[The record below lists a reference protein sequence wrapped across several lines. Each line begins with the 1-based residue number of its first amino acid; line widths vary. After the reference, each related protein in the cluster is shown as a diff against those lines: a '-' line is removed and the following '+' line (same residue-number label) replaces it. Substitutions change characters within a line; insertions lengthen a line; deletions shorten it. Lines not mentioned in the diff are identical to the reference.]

1 MIRFCG
7 KIKNQIQ
14 VKILDLYSKQA
25 VIMLT
30 LSLVIPL
37 LGILLFCWITK
48 DFQEKLTSNL
58 LLAAIGLVVIVAIFI
73 SSKTQKIKIEWDFD
87 IIIENEMI
95 TINCRHQI
103 NGIIATKP
111 IKKIK
116 KVVDFGEYYYLYVCR
131 WDASNGIICQ
141 KDLLIEGSLE
151 EFEKLF
157 EGKIQR
163 KEITK

>member
-14 VKILDLYSKQA
+14 IKILNLYSKQA
-25 VIMLT
+25 TIMFVVLGVILET
-30 LSLVIPL
+30 
-37 LGILLFCWITK
+37 LGI
-48 DFQEKLTSNL
+48 SV
-58 LLAAIGLVVIVAIFI
+58 AIGFNEKNMLLEFFIFGLIIIVFIVIFI
-73 SSKTQKIKIEWDFD
+73 LTNRKTKIKIEWDFD

-95 TINCRHQI
+95 TIKCRHQI
-103 NGIIATKP
+103 NGVIATKP

>member
-1 MIRFCG
+1 MFVVLG
-7 KIKNQIQ
+7 
-14 VKILDLYSKQA
+14 VILE
-25 VIMLT
+25 T
-30 LSLVIPL
+30 
-37 LGILLFCWITK
+37 LGI
-48 DFQEKLTSNL
+48 SV
-58 LLAAIGLVVIVAIFI
+58 AIGFNEKNMLLEFFIFGLIIIVFIVIFI
-73 SSKTQKIKIEWDFD
+73 LTNRKTKIKIEWDFD

-103 NGIIATKP
+103 NGVIATKP

>member
-14 VKILDLYSKQA
+14 IKILNLYSKQA
-25 VIMLT
+25 TIMFVVLGVILET
-30 LSLVIPL
+30 
-37 LGILLFCWITK
+37 LGI
-48 DFQEKLTSNL
+48 SV
-58 LLAAIGLVVIVAIFI
+58 AIGFNEKNMLLEFFIFGLIIIVFIVIFI
-73 SSKTQKIKIEWDFD
+73 LTNRKTKIKIEWDFD

-103 NGIIATKP
+103 NGVIATKP

>member
-1 MIRFCG
+1 MSSLCLVTIMFVVLG
-7 KIKNQIQ
+7 
-14 VKILDLYSKQA
+14 VILE
-25 VIMLT
+25 T
-30 LSLVIPL
+30 
-37 LGILLFCWITK
+37 LGI
-48 DFQEKLTSNL
+48 SV
-58 LLAAIGLVVIVAIFI
+58 AIGFNEKNMLLEFFIFGLIIIVFIVIFI
-73 SSKTQKIKIEWDFD
+73 LTNRKTKIKIEWDFD

-95 TINCRHQI
+95 TIKCRHQI
-103 NGIIATKP
+103 NGVIATKP

>member
-1 MIRFCG
+1 MSSLCLVTIMFVVLG
-7 KIKNQIQ
+7 
-14 VKILDLYSKQA
+14 VILE
-25 VIMLT
+25 T
-30 LSLVIPL
+30 
-37 LGILLFCWITK
+37 LGI
-48 DFQEKLTSNL
+48 SV
-58 LLAAIGLVVIVAIFI
+58 AIGFNEKNMLLEFFIFGLIIIVFIVIFI
-73 SSKTQKIKIEWDFD
+73 LTNRKTKIKIEWDFD

-103 NGIIATKP
+103 NGVIATKP

>member
-1 MIRFCG
+1 MFVVLG
-7 KIKNQIQ
+7 
-14 VKILDLYSKQA
+14 VILE
-25 VIMLT
+25 T
-30 LSLVIPL
+30 
-37 LGILLFCWITK
+37 LGI
-48 DFQEKLTSNL
+48 SV
-58 LLAAIGLVVIVAIFI
+58 AIGFNEKNMLLEFFIFGLIIIVFIVIFI
-73 SSKTQKIKIEWDFD
+73 LTNRKTKIKIEWDFD

>member
-1 MIRFCG
+1 
-7 KIKNQIQ
+7 
-14 VKILDLYSKQA
+14 
-25 VIMLT
+25 ML
-30 LSLVIPL
+30 LEFFI
-37 LGILLFCWITK
+37 F
-48 DFQEKLTSNL
+48 
-58 LLAAIGLVVIVAIFI
+58 GLIIIVFIVIFI
-73 SSKTQKIKIEWDFD
+73 LTNRKTKIKIEWDFD

-103 NGIIATKP
+103 NGVIATKP

>member
-14 VKILDLYSKQA
+14 IKILNLYSKQA
-25 VIMLT
+25 TIMFVVLGVILET
-30 LSLVIPL
+30 
-37 LGILLFCWITK
+37 LGI
-48 DFQEKLTSNL
+48 SV
-58 LLAAIGLVVIVAIFI
+58 AIGFNEKNMLLEFFIFGLIIIVFIVIFI
-73 SSKTQKIKIEWDFD
+73 LTNRKTKIKIEWDFD

>member
-1 MIRFCG
+1 MSSLCLVTIMFVVLG
-7 KIKNQIQ
+7 
-14 VKILDLYSKQA
+14 VILE
-25 VIMLT
+25 T
-30 LSLVIPL
+30 
-37 LGILLFCWITK
+37 LGISVAIGFN
-48 DFQEKLTSNL
+48 EKNL
-58 LLAAIGLVVIVAIFI
+58 LLEFFIFGLIIIVFIVIFI
-73 SSKTQKIKIEWDFD
+73 LTNRKTKIKIEWDFD

-103 NGIIATKP
+103 NGVIATKP

>member
-14 VKILDLYSKQA
+14 IKILNLYSKQA
-25 VIMLT
+25 TIMFVVLGVILET
-30 LSLVIPL
+30 
-37 LGILLFCWITK
+37 LGI
-48 DFQEKLTSNL
+48 SV
-58 LLAAIGLVVIVAIFI
+58 AIGFNEKNMLLEFFIFGLIIIVFIVIFI
-73 SSKTQKIKIEWDFD
+73 LTNRKTKIKIEWDFD

-141 KDLLIEGSLE
+141 KDLLMEGSLE

>member
-25 VIMLT
+25 TIMFVVLGVILET
-30 LSLVIPL
+30 
-37 LGILLFCWITK
+37 LGI
-48 DFQEKLTSNL
+48 SV
-58 LLAAIGLVVIVAIFI
+58 AIGFNEKNMLLEFFIFGLIIIVFIVIFI
-73 SSKTQKIKIEWDFD
+73 LTNRKTKIKIEWDFD

-103 NGIIATKP
+103 NGVIATKP

>member
-1 MIRFCG
+1 MFVVLG
-7 KIKNQIQ
+7 
-14 VKILDLYSKQA
+14 VILE
-25 VIMLT
+25 T
-30 LSLVIPL
+30 
-37 LGILLFCWITK
+37 LGI
-48 DFQEKLTSNL
+48 SV
-58 LLAAIGLVVIVAIFI
+58 AIGFNEKNMLLEFFIFGLIIIVFIVIFI
-73 SSKTQKIKIEWDFD
+73 LTNRKTKIKIEWDFD

-95 TINCRHQI
+95 TIKCRHQI
-103 NGIIATKP
+103 NGVIATKP